1 MPYLVFLCIHSAVK
15 MIVSRFH
22 LREMKSLEQNMLQGS
37 SVCLSNQ
44 EFMCYLSLGCHF
56 NRALGWTVKGKC
68 RLSELERDA
77 KVPLVSS
84 LTFMRASL
92 QFSQVPEAFQRFPEI
107 PGIRSHSWCPWGVLE
122 ASMTIASIFLCLTE
136 SCPKHWPWTCFTYT
150 LISTTLGSSNV
161 HYFIF
166 IASFYRTLTIH
177 LCSSASP

>member
-1 MPYLVFLCIHSAVK
+1 

-37 SVCLSNQ
+37 SVCLSSQ
-44 EFMCYLSLGCHF
+44 EFMCYLSLSCHF
-56 NRALGWTVKGKC
+56 NRALGWTEKGKC

-84 LTFMRASL
+84 LTCMRASL
-92 QFSQVPEAFQRFPEI
+92 QFSQVLEAFQRFPEI

-122 ASMTIASIFLCLTE
+122 ASMTTASIFLCLTE

-166 IASFYRTLTIH
+166 IASF
-177 LCSSASP
+177 